1 MELVDCLGEAALVI
15 IRSDHCGTKGREM
28 TQIVLELVI
37 EMRSVNIDVL
47 VDLEQRATASAFCRS
62 TCFHLTQF
70 VEKKNAFICIF
81 LLRLLMLNR
90 HRYDCR

>member
-1 MELVDCLGEAALVI
+1 MGPRVG
-15 IRSDHCGTKGREM
+15 EM

-37 EMRSVNIDVL
+37 EIRSVNIDVL
-47 VDLEQRATASAFCRS
+47 VDLEQRTTASAFCRS
-62 TCFHLTQF
+62 TCSHLTQF

>member
-1 MELVDCLGEAALVI
+1 MGPRVG
-15 IRSDHCGTKGREM
+15 EM

-37 EMRSVNIDVL
+37 EMKSVNIDVL
-47 VDLEQRATASAFCRS
+47 VDLEQRTTESAFCRS
-62 TCFHLTQF
+62 TCSHLTQF

-81 LLRLLMLNR
+81 LLRLNR

>member
-1 MELVDCLGEAALVI
+1 MGPRVG
-15 IRSDHCGTKGREM
+15 EM

-47 VDLEQRATASAFCRS
+47 VDMEQRTASAFCRS
-62 TCFHLTQF
+62 TCSHLTQF